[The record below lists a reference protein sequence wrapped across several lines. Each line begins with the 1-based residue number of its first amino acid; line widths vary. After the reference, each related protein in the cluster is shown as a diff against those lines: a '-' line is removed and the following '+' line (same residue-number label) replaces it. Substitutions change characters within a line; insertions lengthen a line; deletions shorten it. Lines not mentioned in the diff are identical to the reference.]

1 MHLKGYPQYP
11 VPSGQ
16 PPILPGGP
24 GETGSIQRG
33 SFYPYGHV
41 WFPCEGLLSYR
52 TGKHGEITVQGQ
64 DLPGCRINRLLHK
77 GAVNTVLKTPVEK
90 SCPED
95 LPDYYFSS

>member
-1 MHLKGYPQYP
+1 
-11 VPSGQ
+11 
-16 PPILPGGP
+16 
-24 GETGSIQRG
+24 
-33 SFYPYGHV
+33 
-41 WFPCEGLLSYR
+41 
-52 TGKHGEITVQGQ
+52 VQGQ